1 MATTPDITADDI
13 RGIVAYIPTPV
24 RKDIE
29 IDRNVQ
35 NAVDLEEAA
44 RAADV
49 VVRDGA
55 TAICLNGTFGELPS
69 LTWEEIRDFTAAVV
83 DSVAGR
89 VPVFAGATTLNTRD
103 TLFRA
108 RAFRDIGATGLNLGR
123 GMLSE
128 MGDPNIVRYYQD
140 VAVELPDMA
149 IFLYDD
155 VQAFKRPLST
165 AVYRELAQVP
175 QIVAC
180 KYRTTLLLGTL
191 LENTYDKDLEAVD
204 GRIKLLTHELD
215 WPLVHRFWGNDA
227 IWSSAFSYVPG
238 AIVALRDA
246 IFSGDTATQA
256 GDPEGPVMGIG
267 EDGAGRRPDRLARA
281 EDPVAQGAHRRRWLH
296 RRRSGAAALHVHDRR
311 PRGGRRRVRAARPR
325 AAGQVP
331 ARDRRPSRSEPPVER

>member
-246 IFSGDTATQA
+246 IFSGDTATQEAIQKDLSWASEKMVPA
-256 GDPEGPVMGIG
+256 GGPTVWHVQKIPWLKARI
-267 EDGAGRRPDRLARA
+267 DGAGYIAAGPALPPYTFMTDDRAADAAECARRDRELQAKYPHVTA
-281 EDPVAQGAHRRRWLH
+281 TESV
-296 RRRSGAAALHVHDRR
+296 GAA
-311 PRGGRRRVRAARPR
+311 
-325 AAGQVP
+325 
-331 ARDRRPSRSEPPVER
+331 S